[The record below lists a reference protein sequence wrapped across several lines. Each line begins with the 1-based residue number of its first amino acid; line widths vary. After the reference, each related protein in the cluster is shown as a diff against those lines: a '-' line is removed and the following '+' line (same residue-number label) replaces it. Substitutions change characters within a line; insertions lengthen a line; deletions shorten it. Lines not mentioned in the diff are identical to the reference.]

1 MKPLSI
7 LILTTIAMFPALAKE
22 TPDSWRV
29 YIGTYTGGKSEGVY
43 MLRLDTE
50 TGKLENLE
58 LAGAVENPS
67 FLALHPEKPLLYSVG
82 QGVDAAGKHRGMAS
96 ALAMNPLDGKLALI
110 NQEATVGEGPCH
122 VAVDR
127 AGRHILA
134 ANYSS
139 GSVAVLPIN
148 EDGSLGAACDFEQHE
163 GSSVNPKRQE
173 GPHAHCVKLDPAGK
187 FAFVIDLG
195 LDRVMIYRY
204 DDATGTLEP
213 NDPPSATV
221 APGAGP
227 RHFAFHP
234 NGNFAYVVNELGNTV
249 TAFTYDGDAGTLKA
263 LQTISTL
270 PDGFDKENTTA
281 EICVHP
287 SGKFVFASNRGH
299 DSIAC
304 FAVDAATGRLTA
316 LGQVSTG
323 GNVPR
328 NFNISPDGKF
338 LLAANQQ
345 SNNVVAFRINMET
358 GLPEATGSEV
368 EVPMP
373 VCVVFSTP

>member
-1 MKPLSI
+1 MKQLFI
-7 LILTTIAMFPALAKE
+7 LILAALVILPAMAEQA
-22 TPDSWRV
+22 PDSWRV

-50 TGKLENLE
+50 TGQLENLG
-58 LAGAVENPS
+58 LAGAVDNPS

-82 QGVDAAGKHRGMAS
+82 QGLDADGKQRGMAS
-96 ALAMNPLDGKLALI
+96 ALAMNPADGKLSLI
-110 NQEATVGEGPCH
+110 NQEVTVGEGPCH
-122 VAVDR
+122 VAVDS

-139 GSVAVLPIN
+139 GSVAVLPIT
-148 EDGSLGAACDFEQHE
+148 EDGSLGAATDFEQHE
-163 GSSVNPKRQE
+163 GFSVNPKRQE

-195 LDRVMIYRY
+195 LDRIMIYRY
-204 DDATGTLEP
+204 DDAEGTLEP
-213 NDPPSATV
+213 NDPPFATV

-234 NGNFAYVVNELGNTV
+234 SGNFAYVVNELGNTV
-249 TAFTYDGDAGTLKA
+249 TAFAYDGSAGTLNA
-263 LQTISTL
+263 LQTIGTL

-287 SGKFVFASNRGH
+287 SGKFVYASNRGH

-304 FAVDAATGRLTA
+304 FAVDVATGKLTM
-316 LGQVSTG
+316 LGQVPSGGST
-323 GNVPR
+323 PR
-328 NFNISPDGKF
+328 NFNVSPDGKF
-338 LLAANQQ
+338 LIAANQQ
-345 SNNVVAFRINMET
+345 SNNVVAFRINLET
-358 GLPEATGSEV
+358 GLPKRTGSEM
-368 EVPMP
+368 EIAAP
-373 VCVVFSTP
+373 VCVVFSRP

>member
-1 MKPLSI
+1 MKDMLT
-7 LILTTIAMFPALAKE
+7 LILMAMTVLPAMADD

-43 MLRLDTE
+43 MLSLNTK
-50 TGKLENLE
+50 TGQMENLG
-58 LAGAVENPS
+58 LAGAVDNPS
-67 FLALHPEKPLLYSVG
+67 FLALHPNKPLMYSVG
-82 QGVDAAGKHRGMAS
+82 QGTDAEGNRRGMAS
-96 ALAMNPLDGKLALI
+96 ALAISPDDGQLTLMNQDV
-110 NQEATVGEGPCH
+110 TVGEGPCH

-134 ANYSS
+134 ANYNT

-148 EDGSLGAACDFEQHE
+148 DDGSLGATTGFEQHE

-173 GPHAHCVKLDPAGK
+173 GPHAHCVKLDAAGK
-187 FAFVIDLG
+187 FAFVMDLG
-195 LDRVMIYRY
+195 LDKIMVYRY
-204 DDATGTLEP
+204 DDVTGKLEA
-213 NDPPSATV
+213 NDPPFASV

-234 NGNFAYVVNELGNTV
+234 NGHFAYVVNELDNTV
-249 TAFTYDGDAGTLKA
+249 TAFAYDSAAGHLEEIQTIGTLPEA
-263 LQTISTL
+263 
-270 PDGFDKENTTA
+270 FDKENSTA

-287 SGKFVFASNRGH
+287 SGRFVYASNRGH

-304 FAVDAATGRLTA
+304 FSVDATTGQLTN

-328 NFNISPDGKF
+328 NFNLSPDGKF

-345 SNNVVAFRINMET
+345 SNNVVAFRINSET

-368 EVPMP
+368 EITMP
-373 VCVVFSTP
+373 VCVVFCNP

>member
-1 MKPLSI
+1 MKLLSMFI
-7 LILTTIAMFPALAKE
+7 LAALAILPAMAE
-22 TPDSWRV
+22 EVPDSWRV

-50 TGKLENLE
+50 TGKMENLG
-58 LAGAVENPS
+58 LAGAVDNPS
-67 FLALHPEKPLLYSVG
+67 FLALHPDRPLLYSVG
-82 QGVDAAGKHRGMAS
+82 QGVDADGNRRGMAS
-96 ALAMNPLDGKLALI
+96 ALAVNPADGKLALI
-110 NQEATVGEGPCH
+110 NQEVTVGEGPCH

-134 ANYSS
+134 ANYGS
-139 GSVAVLPIN
+139 GSVAVLPIK
-148 EDGSLGAACDFEQHE
+148 EDGSLGAATDFEQHE

-195 LDRVMIYRY
+195 LDRIMIYRY
-204 DDATGTLEP
+204 DDASGTLEP
-213 NDPPSATV
+213 NDPPFATV

-249 TAFTYDGDAGTLKA
+249 TAFAYDGNAGPLKA
-263 LQTISTL
+263 LQTIGTL
-270 PDGFDKENTTA
+270 PDGFDKENSTA

-287 SGKFVFASNRGH
+287 SGKFVYASNRGH

-304 FAVDAATGRLTA
+304 FAIEAATGKLTG

-328 NFNISPDGKF
+328 NFNVSPDGKF
-338 LLAANQQ
+338 LIAANQQ
-345 SNNVVAFRINMET
+345 SHNVVAFRINPET
-358 GLPEATGSEV
+358 GLPEPTGSEV
-368 EVPMP
+368 EVAAP
-373 VCVVFSTP
+373 VCVIFRRP